1 VSHHFRTY
9 WRSYL
14 FQSLCAVL
22 AMLLV
27 LLAFNLQQ
35 ATIATSFAATIF
47 ILFMAPTSDA
57 ARPRK
62 VIGGHAVGLIS
73 GILWS
78 LLPQTALVPTVMAH
92 AFAVGTAA
100 LLMTV
105 LDLEHPPA
113 AGTALT
119 VVLEGYSV
127 ALVLAILIS
136 VILLAL
142 AYRFLRPVL
151 RDLV

>member
-1 VSHHFRTY
+1 VNEHFRAH

-27 LLAFNLQQ
+27 LLAFDLQQ

-47 ILFMAPTSDA
+47 ILFMAPGADA

-62 VIGGHAVGLIS
+62 VIGGHAVGLIA

-78 LLPQTALVPTVMAH
+78 CLPQTALVPTVMAN
-92 AFAVGTAA
+92 AFAVGTTA

-105 LDLEHPPA
+105 LNVEHPPA

-119 VVLEGYSV
+119 VVIEGYS
-127 ALVLAILIS
+127 ARLVLAILVS
-136 VILLAL
+136 VVLLAL
-142 AYRFLRPVL
+142 AHRLLRPVL